1 MAQGNDRFVFLLR
14 VLTFLCG
21 VALIALGI
29 VKFISM
35 SIGGPRDFF
44 LTVYYIL
51 FGILVCFSEMP
62 CDKLMSCFFFLK
74 YYIGKALFFLFLG
87 TITFRWTP
95 VYFLVIAVVMFSASG
110 FYFVLFFTCAQE
122 KVGKPK
128 SENQENSKFE
138 KRNVENEV

>member
-14 VLTFLCG
+14 VLTFACG

-62 CDKLMSCFFFLK
+62 CDRLMSCFFFLK

-95 VYFLVIAVVMFSASG
+95 VYFLVISIVMFCASG
-110 FYFVLFFTCAQE
+110 FYFVLFFTCSQE
-122 KVGKPK
+122 RVSQPK
-128 SENQENSKFE
+128 DNNHEDSKFE
-138 KRNVENEV
+138 KRNVENEA